1 MMSDDPQS
9 PPAAPPPPPKD
20 TRFKKGKSGNPR
32 GRPRKPRQGIT
43 PTQLRRDILRVMELP
58 VPVKVGNKE
67 VILTVREATIYSL
80 AKRAISAE
88 KVAYV
93 KLWVQL
99 QQQVA
104 RDNVFLHPELLSI
117 DLFDQ
122 IQREVPPDRREKG
135 IEESLKALIR
145 KSKGL

>member
-1 MMSDDPQS
+1 MMSKDPK
-9 PPAAPPPPPKD
+9 APRKD
-20 TRFKKGKSGNPR
+20 TRFKKGQSGNPR

-43 PTQLRRDILRVMELP
+43 PTQLRKDVLRVMELP

-80 AKRAISAE
+80 AKRAIAGE

-93 KLWVQL
+93 KLWMQL
-99 QQQVA
+99 QQEVA
-104 RDNVFLHPELLSI
+104 RDNVFYHPELLSI

-122 IQREVPPDRREKG
+122 IQREVPPERRDKG
-135 IEESLKALIR
+135 IEASLDALIK

>member
-1 MMSDDPQS
+1 MSDDPQS

-20 TRFKKGKSGNPR
+20 TRFKKGTSGNPR

-43 PTQLRRDILRVMELP
+43 PTQLRKDILRVMELP
-58 VPVKVGNKE
+58 ISVKVGNKE
-67 VILTVREATIYSL
+67 EILTVREASIYSL
-80 AKRAISAE
+80 AKRAIAGE

-93 KLWVQL
+93 KLWIQL

-122 IQREVPPDRREKG
+122 ILREVPPERRDKG

>member
-1 MMSDDPQS
+1 MMSEDPK
-9 PPAAPPPPPKD
+9 APGKD
-20 TRFKKGKSGNPR
+20 TRFKKGQSGNPN

-43 PTQLRRDILRVMELP
+43 PNQLRKDILRVMELP

-67 VILTVREATIYSL
+67 ELLTVREATIYSL
-80 AKRAISAE
+80 AKNAIAGK

-104 RDNVFLHPELLSI
+104 QENLFVDPELEKNI
-117 DLFDQ
+117 ELFNLLYCEGSD
-122 IQREVPPDRREKG
+122 ESG
-135 IEESLKALIR
+135 IKESLDALVE
-145 KSKGL
+145 KSKGKLIVGHRGR